1 MSKLDEY
8 GLTPKQRLFCEYYL
22 TNGFHATNAY
32 KKAYPDNK
40 NPAYNSSAFK
50 TLENPRVYKY
60 INDSINK
67 MAEDLHIT
75 APLIMKQLQSIA
87 MDETAYPK
95 DRLKALE
102 LIQKQ
107 MGLQNQKIT
116 LESLDNFNFNVTLT
130 DDTEESDNN
139 TDDS

>member
-1 MSKLDEY
+1 
-8 GLTPKQRLFCEYYL
+8 
-22 TNGFHATNAY
+22 
-32 KKAYPDNK
+32 
-40 NPAYNSSAFK
+40 
-50 TLENPRVYKY
+50 
-60 INDSINK
+60 
-67 MAEDLHIT
+67 
-75 APLIMKQLQSIA
+75 MKQLQSIA

-130 DDTEESDNN
+130 DTEESDNN

>member
-1 MSKLDEY
+1 
-8 GLTPKQRLFCEYYL
+8 
-22 TNGFHATNAY
+22 
-32 KKAYPDNK
+32 
-40 NPAYNSSAFK
+40 
-50 TLENPRVYKY
+50 
-60 INDSINK
+60 
-67 MAEDLHIT
+67 
-75 APLIMKQLQSIA
+75 

-130 DDTEESDNN
+130 DTEESDNN